1 MKTARIL
8 SGLLGFVLLMLGV
21 EWVVD
26 PQAAA
31 EGLALLYFEGEG
43 RNTLIRDFTAF
54 FLGTSFMCFLGLL
67 TKNYQYMVS
76 VTIIFVIAFAANV
89 YAGIAHGAP
98 MIVTAAISE
107 LIFSI
112 MAITSAVLMKANIN

>member
-8 SGLLGFVLLMLGV
+8 SGLLGFVLLILGV
-21 EWVVD
+21 QWVVD

-89 YAGIAHGAP
+89 YADIAHGAP
-98 MIVTAAISE
+98 MLVTAAISE

-112 MAITSAVLMKANIN
+112 MAITSALLMKANSN

>member
-8 SGLLGFVLLMLGV
+8 SGLLGFVLLILGV
-21 EWVVD
+21 QWVVD

-98 MIVTAAISE
+98 MIVDSAIAE

-112 MAITSAVLMKANIN
+112 MAITSALLMKANSN

>member
-8 SGLLGFVLLMLGV
+8 SGLLGFVLLILGV
-21 EWVVD
+21 QWVVD

-76 VTIIFVIAFAANV
+76 VTIIFIIAFAANV

-98 MIVTAAISE
+98 MLVTAAISE

-112 MAITSAVLMKANIN
+112 MAITSALLMKANSN

>member
-8 SGLLGFVLLMLGV
+8 SGLLGFVLLILGV
-21 EWVVD
+21 QWIID

-54 FLGTSFMCFLGLL
+54 FLGTSLMCFLGLL
-67 TKNYQYMVS
+67 TKNYQYMVC
-76 VTIIFVIAFAANV
+76 VAIIFVIALVANI
-89 YAGIAHGAP
+89 YAGVAHGAP
-98 MIVTAAISE
+98 MIVSAAISE

-112 MAITSAVLMKANIN
+112 MAITSALLMKSNNN

>member
-8 SGLLGFVLLMLGV
+8 SGLLGFVLLILGV
-21 EWVVD
+21 QWIID

-54 FLGTSFMCFLGLL
+54 FLGTSLMCFLGLL
-67 TKNYQYMVS
+67 TKNYQYMVC
-76 VTIIFVIAFAANV
+76 VAIIFVIALVAASLSDSSIPV
-89 YAGIAHGAP
+89 SIFLDLS
-98 MIVTAAISE
+98 VSE
-107 LIFSI
+107 RYS
-112 MAITSAVLMKANIN
+112 